1 MIPALVVA
9 GVASGV
15 GKTTFTLGLLEV
27 LRRRGLRVQPFK
39 VGPDFID
46 PGFHALVA
54 GRPSHNL
61 DGWMCSQ
68 DYVRATVARQAAD
81 ADLALVEGVM
91 GCFDGRGAT
100 SDEGSTAE
108 VAKWLGAPVV
118 LVLDARA
125 MARSAGAIVLGF
137 ERFDPDLDL
146 AGVVFNRVAG
156 EAHWGWLREAV
167 AGRCRAAP
175 LGFLP
180 RRDSLTLP
188 ERHLGLV
195 TAAEQGLPRSVLD
208 ELSGAIEASVDVDR
222 LLSLARS
229 DVEPDV
235 RAFHETPPPTLPT
248 CGGSTRPRIGVARDL
263 AFQFYYPANLD
274 LLRAA
279 GAELIFWSPLREA
292 ELPDVDALY
301 LGGGYPEVYA
311 ARLAAN
317 APMREA
323 VKAFAMAGHPVYAEC
338 GGLLYL
344 AEALEDEA
352 GVLQPMV
359 GLLPTVARM
368 APKRLTL
375 GYAEV
380 QLTCETLLGPVGTV
394 ARGHE
399 FHASRIEAVPEWVPR
414 AYTVRMTRGGPPRAE
429 GYLMGETLMSYV
441 HLHFGSNPVVAN
453 HLVRHVGARRRGR
466 LDDAVAVTSPKEEL
480 RHG

>member
-15 GKTTFTLGLLEV
+15 GKTTFTLGLLET
-27 LRRRGLRVQPFK
+27 LRRRGLSVQPFK

-61 DGWMCSQ
+61 DGWMCSREH
-68 DYVRATVARQAAD
+68 VRATVARHATG
-81 ADLALVEGVM
+81 ADLALIEGVM

-118 LVLDARA
+118 LIVDAKA

-137 ERFDPDLDL
+137 ERFDPDLEL
-146 AGVVFNRVAG
+146 AGVVFNRVAS
-156 EAHWGWLREAV
+156 ETHWKWLREAV
-167 AGRCRAAP
+167 SGNCRAVP

-195 TAAEQGLPRSVLD
+195 TAAEHGLPPALLD
-208 ELSGAIEASVDVDR
+208 ELSASIEATVDVDR
-222 LLSLARS
+222 LFSLARS
-229 DVEPDV
+229 QIAAAPD
-235 RAFHETPPPTLPT
+235 TLAGMPERT
-248 CGGSTRPRIGVARDL
+248 DPPRIGVARDL

-279 GAELIFWSPLREA
+279 GAELVFWSPLDDA
-292 ELPDVDALY
+292 ELPSVDALY

-317 APMREA
+317 VPMRESIR
-323 VKAFAMAGHPVYAEC
+323 AFVSAGHPVYAEC

-344 AEALEDEA
+344 AEALEDERGA
-352 GVLQPMV
+352 LQPMV
-359 GLLPTVARM
+359 GVLPTVGRLG
-368 APKRLTL
+368 PKRLTL

-380 QLTCETLLGPVGTV
+380 ELTSTTLLGPAGTV

-399 FHASRIEAVPEWVPR
+399 FHASRIDPVPEWVPR
-414 AYTVRMTRGGPPRAE
+414 AYTVRMSRDGPPRAE
-429 GYLMGETLMSYV
+429 GYVVGETLMSYV
-441 HLHFGSNPVVAN
+441 HLHFGSNPQVAD
-453 HLVRHVGARRRGR
+453 HLVRHVRARRGR
-466 LDDAVAVTSPKEEL
+466 KDEPFAVVSREEE
-480 RHG
+480 RGHG